1 MCLTQLITLATAQ
14 VGIGAKIRTFSVKN
28 VLHVVGFPN
37 AIPNML
43 WAQRLILA
51 LMAQVGRSPWTARD
65 AFVALPQAEA
75 GSPGGRE
82 MPLDR
87 THPTQAH
94 TQIVEFS
101 PFYSSLKTTASVS
114 RNSTPRRIGNRIRFS
129 ENLG

>member
-1 MCLTQLITLATAQ
+1 MLRMCLTQLITLATAQ

-65 AFVALPQAEA
+65 ALVPLPEAEA
-75 GSPGGRE
+75 RSPRG
-82 MPLDR
+82 
-87 THPTQAH
+87 
-94 TQIVEFS
+94 
-101 PFYSSLKTTASVS
+101 
-114 RNSTPRRIGNRIRFS
+114 
-129 ENLG
+129 